1 MQMGAEATT
10 KKAQNV
16 AVCGHPA
23 GSVYMKKWHWH
34 THPPATYRD
43 IIIMLSQ
50 YELSYH
56 VSSSGSPPLALV
68 YADASDAEG
77 RQSQTKQILPCNLFK
92 LTALA
97 SNNAA
102 QNRRCQFDA
111 SQSFARN
118 GCPSVLPPPPF
129 SPCKKSNYKLRN
141 AVLSGAVSPQSSF
154 YNCIC
159 REGGGE
165 SNVRK
170 TDKCVGFQQ
179 QLDTLTM
186 SESFF
191 RSRYCLLQFMWNFT
205 PQTSTLQHPV
215 VL

>member
-1 MQMGAEATT
+1 MKLTGAQAADWNPREPFEYVAMLAIQDAQNEEKALSQHLALPFSEPRPRFLSSNESRNDVWAEMPTGKKKTTTTMQMGAEATT
-10 KKAQNV
+10 KKALNV

-56 VSSSGSPPLALV
+56 VSSSGSPALALV

-77 RQSQTKQILPCNLFK
+77 RQSQTKQILPCKLFK

-118 GCPSVLPPPPF
+118 GCPSVLPPP
-129 SPCKKSNYKLRN
+129 L
-141 AVLSGAVSPQSSF
+141 
-154 YNCIC
+154 
-159 REGGGE
+159 
-165 SNVRK
+165 
-170 TDKCVGFQQ
+170 
-179 QLDTLTM
+179 
-186 SESFF
+186 F
-191 RSRYCLLQFMWNFT
+191 RLAKRVTTN
-205 PQTSTLQHPV
+205 
-215 VL
+215 